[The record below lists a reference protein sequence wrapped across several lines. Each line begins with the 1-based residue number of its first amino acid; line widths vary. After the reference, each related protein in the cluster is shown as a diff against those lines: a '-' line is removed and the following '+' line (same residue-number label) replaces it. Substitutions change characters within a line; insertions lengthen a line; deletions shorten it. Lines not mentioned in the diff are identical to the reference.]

1 MNNNDTR
8 YRVEAQIGGN
18 WVTISADMIEP
29 EAHIVMNQ
37 IYNSSINATDMRVV
51 PVS

>member
-1 MNNNDTR
+1 MDNNGS
-8 YRVEAQIGGN
+8 YRVEAQIDGN

>member
-1 MNNNDTR
+1 MDNNGT

-37 IYNSSINATDMRVV
+37 INTSSINATDMRVV
-51 PVS
+51 PSS

>member
-1 MNNNDTR
+1 MDNNSS